1 MSPSTVKVTG
11 VACNRLQEGTGFAA
25 APNLVVTNAHVV
37 AGEDA
42 TEVERSDGTRLGA
55 TVVVFDPNRDL
66 AVLAVPGLDRTPLP
80 IGETDEGGTGGVFG
94 HPGGGD
100 LRIAPFEVGDVEMLT
115 FGAASFDRVNDIKDP
130 VVERLGELDT
140 AIEVGPS
147 AGIKINRITNP
158 FDSLTAAVDVKWDVA
173 GAHRGMVVAPSLTF
187 FTPVSRGAAISLAL
201 NAEHV
206 DDDFASYYYSISP
219 AGSVASGL
227 PAYTAD
233 SGWKSVGA
241 NAFGVIDLDGNALNG
256 GFGIILLGGYSRLLG
271 DAKRSPI
278 TSIRG
283 SADQWFGAVGLGY
296 TF

>member
-1 MSPSTVKVTG
+1 MGSFLFASAPAFALQGPPDMADSVFDDTYVTVGLGGSYSPSYDGSDDYTFSVLPVVTG
-11 VACNRLQEGTGFAA
+11 SVKGIDFTPRGPGFAINVI
-25 APNLVVTNAHVV
+25 PDRDNAKI
-37 AGEDA
+37 DF
-42 TEVERSDGTRLGA
+42 L
-55 TVVVFDPNRDL
+55 
-66 AVLAVPGLDRTPLP
+66 
-80 IGETDEGGTGGVFG
+80 FG
-94 HPGGGD
+94 PV
-100 LRIAPFEVGDVEMLT
+100 IT
-115 FGAASFDRVNDIKDP
+115 ASFDRVNDIKDT

-173 GAHRGMVVAPSLTF
+173 GAHKGRVIAPSLTF
-187 FTPVSRGAAISLAL
+187 FTPVSRGAAISLSA

-206 DDDFASYYYSISP
+206 DDNFANYYYSISA
-219 AGSVASGL
+219 AGSAASGL
-227 PAYTAD
+227 PTYAAD
-233 SGWKSVGA
+233 SGWKSIGA

-256 GFGIILLGGYSRLLG
+256 GFGIIVLGGYSRLLG

-283 SADQWFGAVGLGY
+283 SADQWFGALGLGY